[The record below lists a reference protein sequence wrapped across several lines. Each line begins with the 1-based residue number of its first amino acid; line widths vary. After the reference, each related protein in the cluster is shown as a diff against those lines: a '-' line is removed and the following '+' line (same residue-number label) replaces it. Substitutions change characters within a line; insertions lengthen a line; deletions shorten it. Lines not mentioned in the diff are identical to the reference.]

1 MKNVLIIVRGLPGA
15 GKNAFAEMLNT
26 KAICCADDYLVVNG
40 TYDWAW
46 WKLESAH
53 KWCERKCEKF
63 MKIGV
68 ERIIVANTGV
78 HLKDIK
84 PYFDLAKV
92 YNYKVFSIIVENRH
106 GGINSHGVSEE
117 TLESMKKKFD
127 IKLI

>member
-1 MKNVLIIVRGLPGA
+1 
-15 GKNAFAEMLNT
+15 
-26 KAICCADDYLVVNG
+26 
-40 TYDWAW
+40 
-46 WKLESAH
+46 
-53 KWCERKCEKF
+53 
-63 MKIGV
+63 MKIGI